1 MTRVEDLNPSQIE
14 RFQRHLGL
22 AGFGPEAQCALLDAR
37 VAVIGAG
44 GLGAPILQYL
54 GAAGVG
60 HIDIV
65 DDDVVD
71 RSNLHRQVIHRESDI
86 GRPKAS
92 SAADVVHGLHPEAE
106 VTERRIRLT
115 KDNALDVLREADLVL
130 DGSDNFLTRYI
141 VSDAAEI
148 LGKPVVY
155 GAILRF
161 EGQISVFWSGHGP
174 TYRDLF
180 PEPPAP
186 GEVPSCAEAGVI
198 GVLPGVVG
206 TLMAT
211 EAIKVLTGIGEPL
224 LGRVLVYDAL
234 AASFR
239 ELRLSPDPGREPVTS
254 VVPDLQD
261 ESDGPLCAVPSETAE
276 AEAISAAELRELLER
291 GEGLT
296 ILDVREPW
304 EHRLG
309 AIPGAVN
316 IPLGEIDADPEGV
329 AAASVPSGRPTVVY
343 CKAGVRSRRAQD
355 LLVGVLGD
363 AQIRSLTGG
372 YDAWDVGAPTAE
384 G

>member
-1 MTRVEDLNPSQIE
+1 MTGIEDLNPGQLE

-22 AGFGPEAQCALLDAR
+22 VGFGPEAQCALLDAR

-60 HIDIV
+60 HIDII

-86 GRPKAS
+86 GRPKTA

-106 VTERRIRLT
+106 VTEQRIRLS
-115 KDNALDVLREADLVL
+115 KDNALDVLRDAALVI

-161 EGQISVFWSGHGP
+161 EGQVSVFWTGHGP

-186 GEVPSCAEAGVI
+186 GEVPSCADAGVI
-198 GVLPGVVG
+198 GVLPGVIG

-254 VVPDLQD
+254 VAPDLDD
-261 ESDGPLCAVPSETAE
+261 EAEEPLCAVAPESAQ
-276 AEAISAAELRELLER
+276 AGAISVTELRDLLDR

-316 IPLGEIDADPEGV
+316 IPLGDIDADPDAV
-329 AAASVPSGRPTVVY
+329 ATASVPSGRPTVVY
-343 CKAGVRSRRAQD
+343 CKAGVRSRRAQE

-372 YDAWDVGAPTAE
+372 YDAWGLGAPTGE